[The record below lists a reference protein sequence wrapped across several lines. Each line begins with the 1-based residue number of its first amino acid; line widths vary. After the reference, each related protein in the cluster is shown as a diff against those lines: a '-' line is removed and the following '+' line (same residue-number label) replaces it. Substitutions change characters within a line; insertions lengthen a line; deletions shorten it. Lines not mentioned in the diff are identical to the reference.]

1 MEPAEMNKSNLW
13 QSSIFLMT
21 CLLANVTLVPN
32 AVAWMSNTEPTQK
45 QSGNDEE
52 TFIFAGRCA
61 DGSAYRLYS
70 FQMDVDGLRQSFY
83 DYEGPAG
90 KSTVRTNT
98 SPKKMALLVC
108 HELADIADSSMYDG
122 GDEQ

>member
-1 MEPAEMNKSNLW
+1 MEPAEMNKSSHW
-13 QSSIFLMT
+13 QLSIFLMT

-52 TFIFAGRCA
+52 TSTFVGRCA
-61 DGSAYRLYS
+61 NGTSYRLYAYE
-70 FQMDVDGLRQSFY
+70 MDVDGLRQSFY

-90 KSTVRTNT
+90 KSTVRTHT

-108 HELADIADSSMYDG
+108 HELADIADNSMHDG

>member
-1 MEPAEMNKSNLW
+1 MNQSSLLR
-13 QSSIFLMT
+13 SSIFLMA
-21 CLLANVTLVPN
+21 CLLANITLAPN
-32 AVAWMSNTEPTQK
+32 AIAWLSRTEQTQK
-45 QSGNDEE
+45 KLGNDEE

-108 HELADIADSSMYDG
+108 HELADMADSSMYDG

>member
-1 MEPAEMNKSNLW
+1 MNQSSLLR
-13 QSSIFLMT
+13 SSIFLMA
-21 CLLANVTLVPN
+21 CLLANITLAPN
-32 AVAWMSNTEPTQK
+32 AIAWLSRTEQTQK
-45 QSGNDEE
+45 KLGNDEE
-52 TFIFAGRCA
+52 TFTFVGRCA
-61 DGSAYRLYS
+61 NGTSYRLYAYE
-70 FQMDVDGLRQSFY
+70 MDVDGLRQSFY

-108 HELADIADSSMYDG
+108 HELADIADNSMHDG